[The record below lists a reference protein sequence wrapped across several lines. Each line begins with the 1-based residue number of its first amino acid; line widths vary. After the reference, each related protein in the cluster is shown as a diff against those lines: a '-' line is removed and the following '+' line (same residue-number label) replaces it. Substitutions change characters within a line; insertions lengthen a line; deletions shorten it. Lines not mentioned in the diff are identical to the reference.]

1 MSLPVTRVTIDDS
14 ITIDC
19 TLREEHV
26 ATVEITRHPI
36 EDGADPTDHARKLP
50 DRVTLEGLFSNTPID
65 VNEARSRGNTE
76 AGASGYAQEQHKK
89 LLELTV
95 TRKAVGLLTEIRT
108 YKNMVLTSL
117 STPRDSKVGDAV
129 RFLATFE
136 EIRFVKSEVV
146 RLELA
151 TRPNAVPDKPIKK
164 VEKGKQ
170 PVEEKE
176 ELTSIAKGKLND
188 WGVLKPGSGL

>member
-1 MSLPVTRVTIDDS
+1 M
-14 ITIDC
+14 
-19 TLREEHV
+19 
-26 ATVEITRHPI
+26 
-36 EDGADPTDHARKLP
+36 
-50 DRVTLEGLFSNTPID
+50 
-65 VNEARSRGNTE
+65 
-76 AGASGYAQEQHKK
+76 
-89 LLELTV
+89 
-95 TRKAVGLLTEIRT
+95 AVLTEIRT

-151 TRPNAVPDKPIKK
+151 TRPNSVPDKPIKK

-176 ELTSIAKGKLND
+176 GLTSIAKEKLND
-188 WGVLKPGSGL
+188 WGFLKPGSGL